1 MIEIK
6 EIPLSML
13 LKMETKNLVNKVV
26 SIFEKHNPEEL
37 RLQDFQAIL
46 QAQKAKVKLLIE
58 PYGKHQL
65 TEVLAR
71 LHEKRLDYASLIV
84 MKRNALLKV
93 DNKETQELAQ
103 TTQWLSNQFL
113 TKLGRKSRN
122 EVTVMLEVFFSN
134 LKMDENAEVLEAFVK
149 LGLDDYLNDL
159 EKTNNEFQ
167 KLRSKR
173 SLDIKNRPPIGD
185 VLIEREAQRILRLFF
200 SHVNTYQQTFK
211 DIDYSSFI
219 NDLNVILTEHSKTI
233 RTRIA
238 TNKRRARKKAAAAA
252 KLKAEASKA
261 KDKLKIEP
269 GSKIEDKPQT
279 NNSNKLDKSVGVSSL
294 NTDSTDNT
302 LDSTSTGKKEK
313 NRQGDSSKKDL
324 KSKEKNEGKVK
335 KGLKR
340 PNKKNGGGRR

>member
-1 MIEIK
+1 MIEVK

-13 LKMETKNLVNKVV
+13 LKMETKILVNEVV
-26 SIFEKHNPEEL
+26 SILEKHNPEEL
-37 RLQDFQAIL
+37 RLQDIQTIL
-46 QAQKAKVKLLIE
+46 QAQKEKVKLLIE

-71 LHEKRLDYASLIV
+71 LHEKRLDYASLIL

-113 TKLGRKSRN
+113 TKLGRKSRSD
-122 EVTVMLEVFFSN
+122 VTVMLDVFFSN
-134 LKMDENAEVLEAFVK
+134 LKKDENADVLEAFVR

-173 SLDIKNRPPIGD
+173 SLDIEHRPPIGD
-185 VLIEREAQRILRLFF
+185 VLIEREAQGILRLFF
-200 SHVNTYQQTFK
+200 SQVNTYQQTFK
-211 DIDYSSFI
+211 EIDYSSFI

-269 GSKIEDKPQT
+269 ESKTEDNPQT
-279 NNSNKLDKSVGVSSL
+279 NKSIELDKSVGISSL
-294 NTDSTDNT
+294 NTDSTDDT
-302 LDSTSTGKKEK
+302 LDSTSTDKKEK
-313 NRQGDSSKKDL
+313 NREDDSSKKDL
-324 KSKEKNEGKVK
+324 KSKEKNEGKGK

>member
-1 MIEIK
+1 MIEVK

-13 LKMETKNLVNKVV
+13 LKMETKILVNEVV
-26 SIFEKHNPEEL
+26 SILEKHNPEEL
-37 RLQDFQAIL
+37 RLQDIQTIL
-46 QAQKAKVKLLIE
+46 QAQKEKVKLLIE

-93 DNKETQELAQ
+93 DNKKIQELAQ
-103 TTQWLSNQFL
+103 TTKWLTNQFL
-113 TKLGRKSRN
+113 TKLGRKSRSD
-122 EVTVMLEVFFSN
+122 VTVMLEVFFSE
-134 LKMDENAEVLEAFVK
+134 LKMDENAEVLEAFVR
-149 LGLDDYLNDL
+149 LGLNDYLNDL
-159 EKTNNEFQ
+159 ENTNNEFQ

-173 SLDIKNRPPIGD
+173 SLDIEHRPPIGD
-185 VLIEREAQRILRLFF
+185 VFIEREAQGVLRLFF
-200 SHVNTYQQTFK
+200 SQVNTYQQTFK
-211 DIDYSSFI
+211 EIDYSSFI

-269 GSKIEDKPQT
+269 ESKTEFKPKTNMSIE
-279 NNSNKLDKSVGVSSL
+279 LDKSVGVSSL
-294 NTDSTDNT
+294 NTDSVDEPE
-302 LDSTSTGKKEK
+302 DSISIDKKENIRQDYSPKK
-313 NRQGDSSKKDL
+313 NY
-324 KSKEKNEGKVK
+324 KSKGGANGKGK